1 MASLPRRKMATEARR
16 ITTMI
21 KLGKVSSQT
30 KGPVIFPLSED
41 VERKVAGSI
50 YPPL

>member
-1 MASLPRRKMATEARR
+1 
-16 ITTMI
+16 MI

-30 KGPVIFPLSED
+30 KGPIILPLFED
-41 VERKVAGSI
+41 VERKVAGSN